1 MLPTAVF
8 SKGKKVTDHYSILAL
23 KTVGFSK
30 GCCHYELNKSIEQ
43 MVKSSFIS
51 LYCIHG
57 IEINIFMNRK
67 FATIY
72 KCSTLHEKRESWQ
85 ECHIWLSPLCKLF

>member
-51 LYCIHG
+51 L
-57 IEINIFMNRK
+57 
-67 FATIY
+67 
-72 KCSTLHEKRESWQ
+72 
-85 ECHIWLSPLCKLF
+85 